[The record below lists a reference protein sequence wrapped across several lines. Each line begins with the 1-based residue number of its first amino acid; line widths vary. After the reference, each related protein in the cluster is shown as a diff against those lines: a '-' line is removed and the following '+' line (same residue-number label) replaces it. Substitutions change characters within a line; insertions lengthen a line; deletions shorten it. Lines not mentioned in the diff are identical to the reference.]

1 MIFQVL
7 TGANYGHRL
16 FGFSRCIVG
25 GCRVDGFTFE
35 QARATCGRSLMI
47 ALNMLYG
54 LAGLVVLLLL
64 AYLIYA
70 LLFAQ
75 EF

>member
-1 MIFQVL
+1 M
-7 TGANYGHRL
+7 T
-16 FGFSRCIVG
+16 
-25 GCRVDGFTFE
+25 
-35 QARATCGRSLMI
+35 
-47 ALNMLYG
+47 LNMLYG
-54 LAGLVVLLLL
+54 LAALVVLLLL